1 MKRAGLILVAA
12 MALAAMAEQAEVRV
26 LWGTPKK
33 TVRAETRR
41 VELERLPDGAFR
53 AVVRKGEIP
62 ADAFA
67 VEVVPDF
74 MKARKG
80 EPGYWIQARGTYGEF
95 DQDDGVYAK
104 DRQLLLLQCL
114 LLLGL

>member
-1 MKRAGLILVAA
+1 MKRTGLILVAA

-67 VEVVPDF
+67 VEVVPA
-74 MKARKG
+74 KETPPRAARMRSAPQAEISPASSSSSPKG
-80 EPGYWIQARGTYGEF
+80 QTA
-95 DQDDGVYAK
+95 
-104 DRQLLLLQCL
+104 
-114 LLLGL
+114 